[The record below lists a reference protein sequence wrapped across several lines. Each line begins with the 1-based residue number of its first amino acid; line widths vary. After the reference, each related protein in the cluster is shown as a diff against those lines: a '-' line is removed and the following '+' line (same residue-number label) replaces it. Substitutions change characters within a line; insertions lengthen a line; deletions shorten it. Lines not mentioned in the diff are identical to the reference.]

1 MQSAAPLLHSSL
13 ARAALAL
20 AAIASAACSD
30 SAGEPPGGTNDDLGV
45 ELTVDVPATGR
56 VFVDLKTPGIAPV
69 DGDGSASKAWDIA
82 FEGYNVYTNG
92 GLSGPGD
99 AGALGPYGPEVFA
112 SGVDPASPIITRDA
126 IGGPFLTWYAYDYKN
141 PAHALYSRYHVFGV
155 KDADRL
161 WKVQILSYYGEVEGA
176 PVSAMYRLRYAAL
189 TSDETSPTQELSHLD
204 GTAGGA
210 TGNEDTPS
218 ECLNLETGARIS
230 LAPADAVASEAWH
243 LCFRRE
249 VISVNGELGGPRGV
263 TAVDI
268 DAAKTPFEAPDELA
282 KKSAESELGRFDAA
296 TYEALSDPKLGYRGD
311 RIVSI
316 FADQWIDPSAS
327 PAQPLQASW
336 VVVTADGD
344 TRFIVT
350 FTRFEGPTESS
361 PGTIVMRVKPVK
373 KT

>member
-1 MQSAAPLLHSSL
+1 MKSAVPTLHSSL
-13 ARAALAL
+13 ARAALAF
-20 AAIASAACSD
+20 AALASAACSD
-30 SAGEPPGGTNDDLGV
+30 TSEPPDGPDNDLGV
-45 ELTVDVPATGR
+45 ELNIDVPATGR

-69 DGDGSASKAWDIA
+69 GGDGTASTAWDIA

-126 IGGPFLTWYAYDYKN
+126 IGGAFLTWYAYDYKN

-155 KDADRL
+155 KDAGRL

-176 PVSAMYRLRYAAL
+176 PVSAMYRLRYAEL
-189 TSDETSPTQELSHLD
+189 TPDETSATQELTNLD

-218 ECLNLETGARIS
+218 ECLNLETGARVS
-230 LAPADAVASEAWH
+230 LAPADAVGSPAWH

-263 TAVDI
+263 TAVDL
-268 DAAKTPFEAPDELA
+268 DAAKTPFEVPDELA
-282 KKSAESELGRFDAA
+282 KKSAESELGRFDSA
-296 TYEALSDPKLGYRGD
+296 TYEALNDPKLAYRGD

-316 FADQWIDPSAS
+316 FADQWVDPTAS
-327 PAQPLQASW
+327 PAQPLEASW
-336 VVVTADGD
+336 VVVTADGE
-344 TRFIVT
+344 TRYIVT
-350 FTRFEGPTESS
+350 FTRFEGPTDAS
-361 PGTIVMRVKPVK
+361 PGRIVMRVKPVK